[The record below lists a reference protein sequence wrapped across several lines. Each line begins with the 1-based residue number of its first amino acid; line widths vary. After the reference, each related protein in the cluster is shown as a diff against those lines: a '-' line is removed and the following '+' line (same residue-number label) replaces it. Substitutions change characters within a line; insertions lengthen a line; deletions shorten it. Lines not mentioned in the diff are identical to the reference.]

1 MDLIEQYKLAGV
13 EDLKPEVFKIHRF
26 AQKYGSV
33 RNIVEKL
40 KRKNLEPLFNR
51 LKENIY
57 GPANI
62 IQ

>member
-26 AQKYGSV
+26 MQKYGGV
-33 RNIVEKL
+33 KNIIEKL
-40 KRKNLEPLFNR
+40 KRKNLEPIFNQ

-57 GPANI
+57 GPANSL
-62 IQ
+62 Q